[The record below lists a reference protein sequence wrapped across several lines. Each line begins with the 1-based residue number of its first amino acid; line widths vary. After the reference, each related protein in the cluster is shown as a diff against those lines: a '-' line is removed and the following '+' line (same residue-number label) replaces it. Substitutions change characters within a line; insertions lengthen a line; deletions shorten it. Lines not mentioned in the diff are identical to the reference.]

1 MKASTEVA
9 RILEL
14 PPPGLLQRGH
24 LDATSGFP
32 KVRCPHAGELNGW
45 TLFVGFVETKVTP
58 PDPSL
63 MKHRERKSP
72 EKGRGTDVRI
82 QSRCVPDAKP
92 QRRSSVQGCLA

>member
-45 TLFVGFVETKVTP
+45 TVRESRWVSYNGP
-58 PDPSL
+58 CSL
-63 MKHRERKSP
+63 MEPTWGSALLFYI
-72 EKGRGTDVRI
+72 T
-82 QSRCVPDAKP
+82 S
-92 QRRSSVQGCLA
+92 